1 MSGSDSHEKPHE
13 EQQPLLPDRSVGE
26 HRVEDPHT
34 SYGTG
39 AGLAHRGTTPKI
51 RDRGL
56 DVEEGGESSEETP
69 FSNKRDSSELR
80 PSVTKRHAGAA
91 PIDTPLKKQGHVLD
105 SMTYHAE
112 DLTTWSSLWYVSFTV
127 WRRYS
132 LWLVTLKLFGV
143 SLVVALMV
151 LVISQDPASLQV
163 SKFTAISNFLRVFVG
178 LLLGFFMSVSVTRW
192 WACAEAFQRLC
203 SAVRCL
209 HIYLN
214 SCGVCEELMTKVLRY
229 GVVSA
234 WILHVQLHIEALPA
248 EEMADGIDE
257 GWEKLRTCEG
267 HDETLGKLLPEE
279 FEILQRASDPP
290 GVLWMWMG
298 SIIGHM
304 AEEGHIPGLASPT
317 YGRIVGLTLDG
328 FNAIRDVRTSI
339 TVQAPYIYVQM
350 LSSLVHI
357 NNIVNAVSFG
367 MTWGA
372 SMGTLLVYLGVRYR
386 LHDASASKVVATH
399 EEATADMQTLLVS
412 FFFSCFGP
420 FIYQALLEVSIA
432 LAQPFSTQDAVVPTD
447 RILRQLE
454 KDLLDTMGL
463 AKKISWQQP
472 RFKK

>member
-1 MSGSDSHEKPHE
+1 MSDSGTHEKHQGA
-13 EQQPLLPDRSVGE
+13 QQPLLPDRSVRGE
-26 HRVEDPHT
+26 LQREDLRT

-39 AGLAHRGTTPKI
+39 ADQAHRGTTPKL
-51 RDRGL
+51 RERGL
-56 DVEEGGESSEETP
+56 DVEAGAESSGGEAESPFSTIEKNDSKGASPHETP
-69 FSNKRDSSELR
+69 R
-80 PSVTKRHAGAA
+80 G
-91 PIDTPLKKQGHVLD
+91 VLD

-112 DLTTWSSLWYVSFTV
+112 DLTTWSSLMVASFTV
-127 WRRYS
+127 WRRPT
-132 LWLVTLKLFGV
+132 LWLVTLKLFAV

-151 LVISQDPASLQV
+151 LSISKDPAALQV
-163 SKFTAISNFLRVFVG
+163 SKFGAISNFLRVFVG

-192 WACAEAFQRLC
+192 WACAGAFQRLC
-203 SAVRCL
+203 SDVRCL
-209 HIYLN
+209 QIYLN
-214 SCGVCEELMTKVLRY
+214 SCGVCEELTTKVLRY

-248 EEMADGIDE
+248 EDMAEGIEE
-257 GWEKLRTCEG
+257 GWENLRKGEG
-267 HDETLGKLLPEE
+267 HDKTLGKLLPAE
-279 FEILQRASDPP
+279 FETLRQASDPS

-298 SIIGHM
+298 SLIGHM

-317 YGRIVGLTLDG
+317 YGRIAGLTIDG

-372 SMGTLLVYLGVRYR
+372 SMGTLLVYLGVRYP
-386 LHDASASKVVATH
+386 AAGSNVEATNK
-399 EEATADMQTLLVS
+399 EATADMQTLLVS

-420 FIYQALLEVSIA
+420 FIYHALLEVSIA
-432 LAQPFSTQDAVVPTD
+432 LAQPFSTKDAVVPTH
-447 RILRQLE
+447 RILRKLE
-454 KDLLDTMGL
+454 IDLLDTMRL
-463 AKKISWQQP
+463 SKKISWEQP

>member
-1 MSGSDSHEKPHE
+1 MSGSDTHEKLHD
-13 EQQPLLPDRSVGE
+13 EQQLLLPDGSMKGGE
-26 HRVEDPHT
+26 HGGGDPHA

-39 AGLAHRGTTPKI
+39 IDQEHRGITPQI
-51 RDRGL
+51 RERGL
-56 DVEEGGESSEETP
+56 DVEEGGESSGGESENP
-69 FSNKRDSSELR
+69 FSTIEKS
-80 PSVTKRHAGAA
+80 KKKGAA
-91 PIDTPLKKQGHVLD
+91 PLDTPHGRVLD
-105 SMTYHAE
+105 SMTYHAA
-112 DLTTWSSLWYVSFTV
+112 DLTTWSSLMVGSFTV
-127 WRRYS
+127 WRRHS
-132 LWLVTLKLFGV
+132 LWMVTLKLFGV

-151 LVISQDPASLQV
+151 LAISKDPAALQV

-203 SAVRCL
+203 GAVRCL
-209 HIYLN
+209 QIHLN
-214 SCGVCEELMTKVLRY
+214 SCGVCEELQTQVLRY

-248 EEMADGIDE
+248 EELAEGIDE
-257 GWEKLRTCEG
+257 GWEKLRTCKG
-267 HDETLGKLLPEE
+267 HDKTLGKLLPEE
-279 FEILQRASDPP
+279 FDILQRASDPP

-298 SIIGHM
+298 SLIGHM

-317 YGRIVGLTLDG
+317 YGRILGMTLDG

-357 NNIVNAVSFG
+357 NNIVNAISFG

-372 SMGTLLVYLGVRYR
+372 SMGTLLVYLGVKYR
-386 LHDASASKVVATH
+386 LRAPGEGSSNVVATH

-432 LAQPFSTQDAVVPTD
+432 LAQPFSTKDAVVPTH

-454 KDLLDTMGL
+454 KDLIDTIKL
-463 AKKISWQQP
+463 SKKISWKQP
-472 RFKK
+472 CFKK